1 MRYVPLDSVQDKHL
15 PSPLQRRHDA
25 LQRYTM
31 TGELPSFGDYMQTAF
46 AVPGGLTTSVIGPRI
61 PPLIIAAG
69 KMKRYFQ
76 YPPRVARHL
85 NKMEDVHQVKYS
97 DLEYDKRLR
106 EALRNKP
113 ANLEPPPRRP
123 TMFDLMKEE
132 LKKRMGFPTGQ
143 PQQYFPDG
151 TARSRLRTSWNVNI
165 VPFPPS
171 PRSVLPGE
179 YVPPWRRRLD

>member
-1 MRYVPLDSVQDKHL
+1 MRYVPLDSVQGKHL

-31 TGELPSFGDYMQTAF
+31 TGELPSLGDYMQTAF

-69 KMKRYFQ
+69 KLKRYFQ
-76 YPPRVARHL
+76 YPPRVARKI

-97 DLEYDKRLR
+97 DLEYDELVR
-106 EALRNKP
+106 EARRNRP
-113 ANLEPPPRRP
+113 NLKPPPPP
-123 TMFDLMKEE
+123 TMFDLAKEA
-132 LKKRMGFPTGQ
+132 LKKGMGIPTGK
-143 PQQYFPDG
+143 PPRYFPDG
-151 TARSRLRTSWNVNI
+151 TAVSRLRTSWNFNI
-165 VPFPPS
+165 LPLTVS
-171 PRSVLPGE
+171 PESLLPGE